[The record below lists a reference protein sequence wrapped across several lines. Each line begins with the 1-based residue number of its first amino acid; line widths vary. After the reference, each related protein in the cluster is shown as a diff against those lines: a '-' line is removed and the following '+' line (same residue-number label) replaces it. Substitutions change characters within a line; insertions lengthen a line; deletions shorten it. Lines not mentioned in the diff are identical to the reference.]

1 MKFMHILNA
10 VLWFANAA
18 VWFGYAHVP
27 MMAAAS
33 LVAVVGSL
41 MLVLARMES

>member
-27 MMAAAS
+27 LMAVAS

-41 MLVLARMES
+41 VLARMES